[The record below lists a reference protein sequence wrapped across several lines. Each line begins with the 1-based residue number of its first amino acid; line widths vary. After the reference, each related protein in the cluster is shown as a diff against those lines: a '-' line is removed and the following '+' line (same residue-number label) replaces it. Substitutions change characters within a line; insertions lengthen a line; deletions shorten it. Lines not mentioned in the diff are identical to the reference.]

1 MKRLS
6 LLLLLG
12 LLPVVVLMAD
22 PVDKDAARLKAEAF
36 FLKKNPSSARR
47 AQVRQ
52 DIRLALTNESF
63 HVFNLGE
70 DGGFVMIAG
79 DDCAPDILGYSD
91 SGSFDA
97 ENMPENLRE
106 WLDGYAE
113 QIAWMKENEAQSR
126 LGAKASKNY
135 NCKSKCKSRA

>member
-1 MKRLS
+1 MKKD
-6 LLLLLG
+6 LLLLLAG
-12 LLPVVVLMAD
+12 LVVPVLLMAD

-52 DIRLALTNESF
+52 DISLALTSESF

-113 QIAWMKENEAQSR
+113 QIAWMKENGAQSR

-135 NCKSKCKSRA
+135 NCKSKCKPRA